1 MGGALWY
8 GWGTYGLNGWGSYD
22 KVSCCF
28 VWKYAQKI
36 AGLQGSTLS
45 DHRMTTGF
53 GPFGFLDF
61 KVDFWISKWIS
72 RVISGFQVNFWIS
85 KRISGFQSGFLEGF
99 LDFKRISGFQ
109 SGFLD
114 FIRTAIILRYS

>member
-1 MGGALWY
+1 MGHLS
-8 GWGTYGLNGWGSYD
+8 LNGWGSYD

-53 GPFGFLDF
+53 GPFELPFMVLYLG
-61 KVDFWISKWIS
+61 KVP
-72 RVISGFQVNFWIS
+72 VISMYVSDKVSSLVNH
-85 KRISGFQSGFLEGF
+85 RLY
-99 LDFKRISGFQ
+99 
-109 SGFLD
+109 
-114 FIRTAIILRYS
+114 II